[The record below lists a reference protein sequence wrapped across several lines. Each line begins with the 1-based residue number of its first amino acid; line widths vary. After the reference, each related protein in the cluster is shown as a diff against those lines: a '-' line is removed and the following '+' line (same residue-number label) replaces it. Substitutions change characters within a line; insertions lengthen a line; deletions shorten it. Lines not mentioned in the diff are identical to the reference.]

1 MGDPRGWLWSVDAG
15 IESSRVNRPGSL
27 MDSGPIVF
35 AGDGIKGWGGS
46 SSRGR
51 EYEGLKQIPYGDD
64 NPKKQEQSHTIGMGF
79 VVPTSQKRDVGTH
92 FCGLER
98 KF

>member
-1 MGDPRGWLWSVDAG
+1 
-15 IESSRVNRPGSL
+15 

-51 EYEGLKQIPYGDD
+51 EYEGLKQIPFGDD
-64 NPKKQEQSHTIGMGF
+64 NPKSKSKGKIKQI
-79 VVPTSQKRDVGTH
+79 P
-92 FCGLER
+92 
-98 KF
+98 